1 MTRSTVGTL
10 ETPMSNSAFS
20 RMIIICLFPL
30 GLLVGCTAAIE
41 VIEIPA
47 TPEPAAKMTTVH
59 GTVLGHDGQPIQIA
73 HMLAG
78 NTWHAVNP
86 DGTYSIEMP
95 QNRLVS
101 LEFRGLLHS
110 SYRVSILTTEADIPL
125 AVTLGTYELADSPKE
140 VELVVMEKSP
150 GKSGAAPNYKESKR
164 IPMTQNKNGHWSLE
178 VPVVGGEL
186 VYEIAG
192 ARENSKNTLVGTSA
206 SSFLHDEASGYISIL
221 KSTGTKETV
230 VFDPAKLPAS
240 GKKASMS
247 FAHSDT
253 PPAQIASLHREMKDY
268 AGKFWN
274 ARKDSKDGETKKK
287 KSSEEKVS
295 VYKWQTRIQ
304 KRLNKQDPINPHL
317 RHALLLAYFNLPL
330 YFLEDEGGP
339 TKLTP
344 SRWMEELLNTMKP
357 SSPLWGF
364 SSSSNRM
371 IGESVSAAFFDDIA
385 KRTQDPEIAAQIAFR
400 NLQSAATYKFKEQQ
414 KRYFEKLDTTLAQ
427 TPTGK
432 RFQKKK
438 ERYQPDHPFKKG
450 KPVPAFSLASFEQP
464 ETKISPKLY
473 TGSHLLIEVWGTWC
487 GPCIADMG
495 KLHDIHK
502 EFSPQGLKMLSIAV
516 FDEEKKVTKH
526 REQWPMPWDHAVLDQ
541 EESDRL
547 MGIFQAMGVPSYI
560 LVGPDGKVLEK
571 GFGWRSNMKNIL
583 RDYLVKTDSVKSS
596 EK

>member
-1 MTRSTVGTL
+1 MYKTALISMT
-10 ETPMSNSAFS
+10 
-20 RMIIICLFPL
+20 I
-30 GLLVGCTAAIE
+30 LLPIWLLIGCAAALQ
-41 VIEIPA
+41 VNDIPA
-47 TPEPAAKMTTVH
+47 APEDSIQMSKIH
-59 GTVLGHDGQPIQIA
+59 GTVLGHDGQPMQAA
-73 HMLAG
+73 HVLAG
-78 NTWHAVNP
+78 TTWHAVNP
-86 DGTYSIEMP
+86 NGTYAIEMP

-101 LEFRGLLHS
+101 LKFRGIMHS
-110 SYRVSILTTEADIPL
+110 SYRVSVLTTEADISL

-140 VELVVMEKSP
+140 IELVVMEKSP
-150 GKSGAAPNYKESKR
+150 GKSGAPSSYKESKR
-164 IPMTQNKNGHWSLE
+164 IPMTQDKNGQWSLE
-178 VPVVGGEL
+178 VPVAGGEL
-186 VYEIAG
+186 IYEIAG
-192 ARENSKNTLVGTSA
+192 VRENSKNTLVGTSA
-206 SSFLHDEASGYISIL
+206 SSFLHDEKNGYLSVL
-221 KSTGTKETV
+221 KSAATKATV
-230 VFDPAKLPAS
+230 SFDLSKLPAS
-240 GKKASMS
+240 DKKASMN
-247 FAHSDT
+247 FT
-253 PPAQIASLHREMKDY
+253 RTNTTPAQVASLHREMQDY
-268 AGKFWN
+268 AGKFWK
-274 ARKDSKDGETKKK
+274 ARRASKEGETKKK
-287 KSSEEKVS
+287 KSSDEKVS

-304 KRLNKQDPINPHL
+304 KRLNKQGPLDPHL
-317 RHALLLAYFNLPL
+317 RQALLLAYFNLPS

-364 SSSSNRM
+364 SSSTNRM
-371 IGESVSAAFFDDIA
+371 IGESVSAAFFDNIA

-400 NLQSAATYKFKEQQ
+400 NLQSATTYKFKERQ
-414 KRYFEKLDTTLAQ
+414 KTYYGKLETTFAE

-438 ERYQPDHPFKKG
+438 DRYQPDHPFKKG
-450 KPVPAFSLASFEQP
+450 KPVPTFSLASFEKP
-464 ETKISPKLY
+464 EVKISPKQY
-473 TGSHLLIEVWGTWC
+473 MGSHLLIEVWGTWC

-495 KLHDIHK
+495 KLHDLHK

-516 FDEEKKVTKH
+516 FDEEEKVTKH

-541 EESDRL
+541 EASDNL